1 MIPMTVIMSSHMYT
15 IEEVI
20 DFCKNNEIVIVN
32 RADGKYED
40 FMRSVKMTYEEAI
53 QEIRSLKKDFLYN
66 GPFLDRD
73 IPNNY
78 LYEFHM
84 HVKGKWCYIKLTI
97 DDNKIVVVRV
107 ISFHESR
114 GVAYA

>member
-1 MIPMTVIMSSHMYT
+1 MIPMVIFMSSHKYS

-20 DFCKNNEIVIVN
+20 NFCRHKPIHIVDRMDGKNKKFIRETQMTINETVNEIRN
-32 RADGKYED
+32 LRKE
-40 FMRSVKMTYEEAI
+40 
-53 QEIRSLKKDFLYN
+53 FLYN

-78 LYEFHM
+78 LYEFHK

-97 DDNKIVVVRV
+97 DDKKNVIVRV
-107 ISFHESR
+107 ISFHESE
-114 GVAYA
+114 GLAYA